1 MRRFAASLMV
11 LGLLSCTATL
21 VQHGRALA
29 QKEKD
34 KDGLKDQWPKITD
47 GTVVKILAVDA
58 EKKTVEV
65 EDGSSKKI
73 SLSVTSDT
81 KFYGPQGGRSEEK
94 IKDDRFAPGYTA
106 KVITDKSGK
115 IVTEVYLALRIKK
128 DPKKEE
134 KEEPKKDESKKEEK
148 KK

>member
-1 MRRFAASLMV
+1 VRRFAASLMV

-21 VQHGRALA
+21 VQHGSALA

-34 KDGLKDQWPKITD
+34 KDGLKDQWPKIAD

-65 EDGSSKKI
+65 EDGSGKKM
-73 SLSVTSDT
+73 SLSVTAET

-94 IKDDRFAPGYTA
+94 IKDDRFVPGYIA
-106 KVITDKSGK
+106 KIITDKSGK
-115 IVTEVYLALRIKK
+115 NVTEVYLALRIKK
-128 DPKKEE
+128 DPKKDE
-134 KEEPKKDESKKEEK
+134 KEEPKKAEEKKKEEK
-148 KK
+148 K